1 MTQRGDRTRARL
13 IEATLAV
20 VGEGGYARASTRAI
34 AERAGVAEGTIYRH
48 FPDKTA
54 LFFAAALAP
63 NAAMLEW
70 VSGLPARAGTRT
82 VEENLVD
89 VLGRL
94 AELQE
99 RVFPLE
105 VAIQADPDL
114 AALRRSSLPI
124 DGPLPGGPPEAIAEY
139 LAAERDLGRVRPDVE
154 PAEAALVLLATLFG
168 LAMTASAQGT
178 AVARDRISS
187 AVRLLAR
194 GMAEPADSGQGLSSR
209 PPIGPQ

>member
-1 MTQRGDRTRARL
+1 MTQRGDRTRAKL

-20 VGEGGYARASTRAI
+20 VGEVGHARASTRAI

-70 VSGLPARAGTRT
+70 VGGLPARAGTRT
-82 VEENLVD
+82 VEDNLVEAL
-89 VLGRL
+89 VRL

-105 VAIQADPDL
+105 LAIQTDPEL
-114 AALRRSSLPI
+114 AALRRSALAGG
-124 DGPLPGGPPEAIAEY
+124 DPLPGGPPEAIAAY
-139 LAAERDLGRVRPDVE
+139 LAAERDLGRVRQEVDPGD
-154 PAEAALVLLATLFG
+154 AALVLLAVLFG
-168 LAMTASAQGT
+168 LAMAASARGT
-178 AVARDRISS
+178 GVEHARIGS
-187 AVRLLAR
+187 AVRLLTR
-194 GMAEPADSGQGLSSR
+194 GVAEPPS
-209 PPIGPQ
+209 

>member
-1 MTQRGDRTRARL
+1 MTQRGDRTRAKL

-20 VGEGGYARASTRAI
+20 VGEAGYARASTRAI

-54 LFFAAALAP
+54 LFFAAALEP

-70 VSGLPARAGTRT
+70 VGGLPARAGTGT
-82 VEENLVD
+82 VEENLAE

-105 VAIQADPDL
+105 VAIQADPEL
-114 AALRRSSLPI
+114 AALRRATMTTG
-124 DGPLPGGPPEAIAEY
+124 DPLPGGPPEAIAAY
-139 LAAERDLGRVRPDVE
+139 LAAERSLGRVRPDVE
-154 PAEAALVLLATLFG
+154 PADAALALLAMLFG
-168 LAMTASAQGT
+168 LAMTASARGS
-178 AVARDRISS
+178 ALGRDQID
-187 AVRLLAR
+187 AGVRLLTR
-194 GMAEPADSGQGLSSR
+194 GLAAPAG
-209 PPIGPQ
+209 